1 MLLLPKKQF
10 HHPQQQLWKH
20 TNKQTNNLFYHI
32 QNEIYSMKSY
42 VVNFHVQMS
51 SSLKVR
57 GVNNGFHEWKEK
69 NDTSNQNPEWCFSK
83 FFLGNWSA
91 IVLYISLS
99 MKKIVESW
107 QNNSRRGQTKR
118 DVSLNWT
125 FYWSFF
131 TLLGNWPL
139 TALWRFEQ
147 PNVQ

>member
-69 NDTSNQNPEWCFSK
+69 WYIQSESRVMFFQVFSWK
-83 FFLGNWSA
+83 LNA
-91 IVLYISLS
+91 IVLYISLPT
-99 MKKIVESW
+99 KKIVESW

>member
-1 MLLLPKKQF
+1 MLLSPKKQF

-20 TNKQTNNLFYHI
+20 TNKQANNLFYHI
-32 QNEIYSMKSY
+32 HNEIYSMKSY

-57 GVNNGFHEWKEK
+57 GVNNCFTSEKK

-99 MKKIVESW
+99 TKKIVESW

-125 FYWSFF
+125 LELFY
-131 TLLGNWPL
+131 TLGEL
-139 TALWRFEQ
+139 TTDCFIKVWTA
-147 PNVQ
+147 